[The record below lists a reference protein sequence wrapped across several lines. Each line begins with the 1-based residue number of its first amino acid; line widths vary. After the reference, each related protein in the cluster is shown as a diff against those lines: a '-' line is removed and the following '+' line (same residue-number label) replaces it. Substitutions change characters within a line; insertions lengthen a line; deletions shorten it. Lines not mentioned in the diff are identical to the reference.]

1 MVQEFFCFLKKG
13 KRKAWLDSCKIYR
26 WWKDMFY
33 CLGEQ
38 LQETELTSDL
48 KNGEEQLIAVFH
60 KEEWVSAM
68 DEIGFDYDWDIC
80 YSPINCSKAE
90 YQTGYLTGT
99 FCIPK
104 ILDSDGKR
112 HEILYFMNGKFFVA
126 IDNDG
131 CVEKIIQNI
140 QMGKNHQAECMERF
154 LYNFISQI
162 IYYGS
167 AVLEEYEQKMIQME
181 EQVMLRPPDYFY
193 GQLMPL
199 RKNLLELE
207 CYYEQVADVIKE
219 LRENENDYFS
229 KEKLWYFRTLTERA
243 ERMERKTEKL
253 LEQSK
258 QIRDVYQAQMEV
270 RQNQIMQF
278 LTIVSTIFAP
288 LTLLTGWYGMNFGNM
303 PELEKGYPFVIL
315 AAVMIMIACVLFFK
329 RKKLL

>member
-1 MVQEFFCFLKKG
+1 
-13 KRKAWLDSCKIYR
+13 
-26 WWKDMFY
+26 MFY

-38 LQETELTSDL
+38 LQKTEFTPEL
-48 KNGEEQLIAVFH
+48 KNGEEQVIAVFQ

-68 DEIGFDYDWDIC
+68 DEIGFDYDWDIG

-90 YQTGYLTGT
+90 YQTGYLMGT

-104 ILDSDGKR
+104 ILDHDGKK
-112 HEILYFMNGKFFVA
+112 HEILYFLNKKFFVA
-126 IDNDG
+126 VDSDG
-131 CVEKIIQNI
+131 YVEKVIQNI
-140 QMGKNHQAECMERF
+140 QKGKNHQAECMERF
-154 LYNFISQI
+154 LYNFISQL

-167 AVLEEYEQKMIQME
+167 TILETCEQRMIKME
-181 EQVMLRPPDYFY
+181 EQVILRPLDYFY

-207 CYYEQVADVIKE
+207 GYYEQVAYVAKE
-219 LRENENDYFS
+219 LHENENDYFA
-229 KEKLWYFRTLTERA
+229 KEKLWYFRTLSERA
-243 ERMERKTEKL
+243 ERLERKTAKL

-288 LTLLTGWYGMNFGNM
+288 LTLLTGWYGMNFENM
-303 PELEKGYPFVIL
+303 PELKKGYPFVIL
-315 AAVMIMIACVLFFK
+315 GAIIIIAVCILFFK
-329 RKKLL
+329 KKKML